1 MVSQK
6 SSARID
12 HTEFFQLL
20 KNLTDGYARLQ
31 SGLKEL
37 HLRKLIDRKKWKNEV
52 VPADL
57 VFFQTIRKLWILLES
72 GNTAIEF
79 STEMIRED
87 ELAKKWNVSR
97 KTLYR
102 RRKNRELP
110 YIKDR
115 HSEIWY
121 SIPDVAHYL
130 EKNKIADDLKKLAK
144 NDTIFIFSA
153 GLASKVFIYELY
165 NYNKNATYMDIGSSL
180 DYFYRKSRDFHHRP
194 DYDGIFRKN
203 VNKVLNETSKPYLET
218 LKTPQIALI
227 CETLVPF
234 FLLPR

>member
-1 MVSQK
+1 MARQK

-12 HTEFFQLL
+12 RNEFFQLL

-52 VPADL
+52 VPTDL
-57 VFFQTIRKLWILLES
+57 VVFQTFRKLWLLLES

-110 YIKDR
+110 YIK
-115 HSEIWY
+115 
-121 SIPDVAHYL
+121 
-130 EKNKIADDLKKLAK
+130 
-144 NDTIFIFSA
+144 
-153 GLASKVFIYELY
+153 
-165 NYNKNATYMDIGSSL
+165 
-180 DYFYRKSRDFHHRP
+180 
-194 DYDGIFRKN
+194 
-203 VNKVLNETSKPYLET
+203 
-218 LKTPQIALI
+218 
-227 CETLVPF
+227 
-234 FLLPR
+234 